1 MTFISVSFYLVIRKP
16 LKRFRNR
23 TLQLQ
28 NGVIYAVI
36 SIVNGV
42 IIGIADKVY
51 ISDAEK

>member
-16 LKRFRNR
+16 LKGFLSK

-36 SIVNGV
+36 WTVNGV
-42 IIGIADKVY
+42 IIDIAGKVY